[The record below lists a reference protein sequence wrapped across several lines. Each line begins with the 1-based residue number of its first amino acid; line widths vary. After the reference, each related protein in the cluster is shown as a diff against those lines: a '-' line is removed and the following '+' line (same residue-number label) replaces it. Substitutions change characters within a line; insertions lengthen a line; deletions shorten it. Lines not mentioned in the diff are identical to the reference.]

1 MFDMKCKIHK
11 HTNIKTGLTKE
22 EVLKS
27 KPNVYIDQNT
37 RTVGQIIKEHS
48 ITLFNGINV
57 VLAIMV
63 ALTGSFRNMLFIGLV
78 VINTVIGIIQELRS
92 KKVLDNLALLNQ
104 QKAKVLRD
112 GKVVQLPVE
121 QIVKN
126 DILYL
131 SSGDQVCV
139 DAVCVD
145 GSVECNESILT
156 GESDSVE
163 KRFGDTLMSGS
174 FVVSGKAK
182 VQVVQVGKD
191 TYSHAILE
199 SAKREKQYPSEL
211 RDSIDAIIRFC
222 TIVLIPTGATLFI
235 KQMMDA
241 QTPWRDAVLATVA
254 AVIGMIPEGLVL
266 LTSTALALG
275 AVKLARKKVLIQEL
289 YCIET
294 LARVDT
300 LCLDKTG
307 TITQGSMKVVL
318 TDGLGISSDSIYLI
332 ANVYGFRR

>member
-37 RTVGQIIKEHS
+37 RTVGQIIKENS

-174 FVVSGKAK
+174 FVV
-182 VQVVQVGKD
+182 Q
-191 TYSHAILE
+191 
-199 SAKREKQYPSEL
+199 
-211 RDSIDAIIRFC
+211 
-222 TIVLIPTGATLFI
+222 
-235 KQMMDA
+235 
-241 QTPWRDAVLATVA
+241 
-254 AVIGMIPEGLVL
+254 
-266 LTSTALALG
+266 
-275 AVKLARKKVLIQEL
+275 
-289 YCIET
+289 
-294 LARVDT
+294 
-300 LCLDKTG
+300 
-307 TITQGSMKVVL
+307 
-318 TDGLGISSDSIYLI
+318 
-332 ANVYGFRR
+332 